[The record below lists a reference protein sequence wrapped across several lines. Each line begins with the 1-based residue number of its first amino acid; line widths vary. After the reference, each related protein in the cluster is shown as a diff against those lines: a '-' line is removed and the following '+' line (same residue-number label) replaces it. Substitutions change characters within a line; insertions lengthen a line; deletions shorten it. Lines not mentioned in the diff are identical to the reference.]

1 MFGST
6 LTREVPSFDLKWKC
20 RWSASPPGSSQTKFC
35 YSGAVAKGLLLYAR
49 SVAYNYNGGVAQHF
63 ALPWVN
69 SAANKLLLSYQLNT
83 RKC

>member
-1 MFGST
+1 MSRAKRAVDGA
-6 LTREVPSFDLKWKC
+6 RVH
-20 RWSASPPGSSQTKFC
+20 RAVARQNFC

-49 SVAYNYNGGVAQHF
+49 SVAYNYNGGAAQHF
-63 ALPWVN
+63 ALAWVN